1 LLVRG
6 GRVDGVVDVD
16 VVDEDADARV
26 EDVDASVEDADDDDA
41 GSAVVAER
49 LSMKPAKGS

>member
-26 EDVDASVEDADDDDA
+26 EDVDASVEDADDDD
-41 GSAVVAER
+41 GGVTAVVER
-49 LSMKPAKGS
+49 LSMKPA

>member
-1 LLVRG
+1 MLVRG
-6 GRVDGVVDVD
+6 VRVEGVVDVD

-26 EDVDASVEDADDDDA
+26 EDVDAIVEDADDDGVDGA
-41 GSAVVAER
+41 LIVER